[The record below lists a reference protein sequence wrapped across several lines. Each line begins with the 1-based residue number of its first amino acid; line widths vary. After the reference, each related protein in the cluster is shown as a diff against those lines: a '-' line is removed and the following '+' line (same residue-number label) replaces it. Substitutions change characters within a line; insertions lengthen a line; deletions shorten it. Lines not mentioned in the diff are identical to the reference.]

1 MTLGERMANLRK
13 EKGMSLET
21 LAEAME
27 VSVDDL
33 FEWEQDKALPSYGDR
48 LKLCGYFH
56 TTMAYLEGREEA
68 GRAHQ
73 GRFSKREIILILDGV
88 LFLLCFLL
96 APLFQWV
103 DCKVYGQFLTNSRE
117 YLQHF
122 PLNILFAFAC
132 IIFVAQVGKMIYD
145 KAKGSR

>member
-1 MTLGERMANLRK
+1 MTLGHRIANLRK
-13 EKGMSLET
+13 EKGMSPEA

-33 FEWEQDKALPSYGDR
+33 REWEQDKQLPSRGDL

-56 TTMAYLEGREEA
+56 TTMAYLEGREAESPVQ
-68 GRAHQ
+68 Q
-73 GRFSKREIILILDGV
+73 GRFSKREVIFILDAA

-96 APLFQWV
+96 APLFQWA
-103 DCKVYGQFLTNSRE
+103 DSRVYGQYLTDSRE

-122 PLNILFAFAC
+122 LLNILLAFAC
-132 IIFVAQVGKMIYD
+132 IIFVVQVEKIIYD

>member
-1 MTLGERMANLRK
+1 MTLAGRMANLRK

-21 LAEAME
+21 LAEAIE
-27 VSVDDL
+27 VPVDDL
-33 FEWEQDKALPSYGDR
+33 FEWEQGTQVPSPGER

-68 GRAHQ
+68 GRARQ
-73 GRFSKREIILILDGV
+73 GRFSKREIIFILDGV

-103 DCKVYGQFLTNSRE
+103 DCKVYGQYLTNSRE

-122 PLNILFAFAC
+122 PLNILLAFAC
-132 IIFVAQVGKMIYD
+132 IIFVAQVGKIIYD
-145 KAKGSR
+145 KAKGSK

>member
-1 MTLGERMANLRK
+1 MTLGDRMANLRK

-33 FEWEQDKALPSYGDR
+33 RAWEEDKALPGYGDR

-56 TTMAYLEGREEA
+56 VLMVYLEGREAESP
-68 GRAHQ
+68 AHH
-73 GRFSKREIILILDGV
+73 GRFSKAEIILILDAA
-88 LFLLCFLL
+88 LFLLCLLL
-96 APLFQWV
+96 APLFQWI
-103 DCKVYGQFLTNSRE
+103 DSSVYGQYLTYSRE

-122 PLNILFAFAC
+122 PLNILLAFAC
-132 IIFVAQVGKMIYD
+132 IILVVQVGKIIYD
-145 KAKGSR
+145 RVKGSK

>member
-1 MTLGERMANLRK
+1 MTLAGRMANLRK
-13 EKGMSLET
+13 EKGMALET
-21 LAEAME
+21 LAEALE

-33 FEWEQDKALPSYGDR
+33 WEWERDTQVPSRGEL

-56 TTMAYLEGREEA
+56 VTMAYLEGREAE
-68 GRAHQ
+68 GDEKK
-73 GRFSKREIILILDGV
+73 GRFSKREIILILDGA

-103 DCKVYGQFLTNSRE
+103 DCKMYGQYLTNSRD
-117 YLQHF
+117 YLRHF
-122 PLNILFAFAC
+122 PLNILLTFGC
-132 IIFVAQVGKMIYD
+132 FVLVVQVGKMIYD

>member
-1 MTLGERMANLRK
+1 MTLGDRIANLRK
-13 EKGMSLET
+13 EKGMALET
-21 LAEAME
+21 LAEALE

-33 FEWEQDKALPSYGDR
+33 WEWEQDTQVPGYGDR

-56 TTMAYLEGREEA
+56 VTMAYLEGREAECDEKK
-68 GRAHQ
+68 
-73 GRFSKREIILILDGV
+73 GRFSKREIILILDGA

-103 DCKVYGQFLTNSRE
+103 DNAVYGQFLTNSRD
-117 YLQHF
+117 YLRQF
-122 PLNILFAFAC
+122 PLNILLAFAC
-132 IIFVAQVGKMIYD
+132 IVLAVQVGKMIYE